1 MLWPEIEKSQVLT
14 MFYRK
19 VKEKVAI
26 SLSTVSTGEE
36 AANVISLLATRPYYY
51 KGCISIEMDTRAAL
65 KTTSAPDK
73 SQIKRGREMVMLSI
87 KSSGYERWRPRQ
99 LINSRAGT

>member
-1 MLWPEIEKSQVLT
+1 
-14 MFYRK
+14 MFDRN

-26 SLSTVSTGEE
+26 SLSTISTGEE

-51 KGCISIEMDTRAAL
+51 KGCISIEMDTRAASS

-73 SQIKRGREMVMLSI
+73 SQVKCGREMVMLSI